1 MLDNYN
7 PIILSPLREL
17 NLEDDMLGDDYTP
30 FIQVL
35 ITISEIN
42 SKDLYI
48 RKYRALSFSIQEL
61 QVHVEA

>member
-1 MLDNYN
+1 MKIDHIQIDNMLDNYN

-17 NLEDDMLGDDYTP
+17 NLEDDMLGADYTP

-35 ITISEIN
+35 ITFSEIY

-48 RKYRALSFSIQEL
+48 KKYLGL
-61 QVHVEA
+61 

>member
-17 NLEDDMLGDDYTP
+17 NLEDDMLGADYTP

-35 ITISEIN
+35 ITFSEIY

-48 RKYRALSFSIQEL
+48 KKYRGL
-61 QVHVEA
+61 